1 VGSLTSVSAAPSAS
15 ATCSIAVFWDR
26 GTSGRK
32 TATTEVA
39 TNSGIIHPKI
49 GRRASA

>member
-1 VGSLTSVSAAPSAS
+1 LTSDSASFSAS
-15 ATCSIAVFWDR
+15 AICSIAVFWDR

-32 TATTEVA
+32 SAMTEVA
-39 TNSGIIHPKI
+39 TNSGIIQPKI